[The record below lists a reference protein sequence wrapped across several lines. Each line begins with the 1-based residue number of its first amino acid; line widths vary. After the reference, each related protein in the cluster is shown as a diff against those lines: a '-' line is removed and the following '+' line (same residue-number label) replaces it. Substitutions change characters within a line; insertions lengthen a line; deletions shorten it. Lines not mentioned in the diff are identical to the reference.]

1 MSSLAKA
8 PRPAPAL
15 PSAAGVSKSG
25 IRISVTNQRGQ
36 RYQYL
41 AQAVSLS
48 MKRSALEI
56 VENEPACFV
65 WFDECNVT
73 IRDGVRKVIFR
84 LATGAAS
91 SRVGADLVI
100 LAELAPSGAP
110 ALATL
115 CPDPSHPSCRSV
127 PSLLSRNKKTKS

>member
-1 MSSLAKA
+1 MSSLAKV

-15 PSAAGVSKSG
+15 PPAAGMPKGG
-25 IRISVTNQRGQ
+25 IRISITNQRGQ
-36 RYQYL
+36 RYQYV

-48 MKRSALEI
+48 MKQSALQI

-65 WFDECNVT
+65 WFDDCNVT
-73 IRDGVRKVIFR
+73 IRDGVRTVLFR

-91 SRVGADLVI
+91 NRVGADLVI

-115 CPDPSHPSCRSV
+115 GRGPSHPGCLSV